1 MRRLTFLLITTFCFG
16 FIMEAQEKP
25 LEISSYDWGNPVFET
40 DRFENKDTATVH
52 VLKSN
57 TIIEYAYQ
65 EDGTL
70 NRYFLFHEKVK
81 INNNAG
87 LEQYKTIRI
96 NGEIMSMK
104 ARFIGKNGKVIELG
118 QADAKKLED
127 EDGTYQLW
135 AIEGAEVGGIIEY
148 CWSRQGLSKLSG
160 SSTIQSSV
168 PQSNVSMSIISPITL
183 QFAAKSY
190 NGCPEM
196 TESIDSLKEIRILS
210 FHAGEVPALEKEVFS
225 FYKSH
230 LQRLEYSFSYNSAN
244 KKNISNILND
254 NIKVYYAFVNDF
266 DPKELKQMQPVWKSM
281 AIKNN
286 MEEERKIRII
296 ENHIKTNFQWI
307 DGSVKGM
314 NISRIPDILKTK
326 YANTTG
332 YLRMLAASFQ
342 HFNIPFELVLTCDR
356 KQRFFDR
363 DFKGDNF
370 LNDILI
376 YFPSLDTYLDPGNM
390 FNRLG
395 HIDTSYLG
403 NDGMFL
409 KEVKASGI
417 SSYMPY
423 YKQIPE
429 NNYEKSLHSTYA
441 HLKLDPKDFN
451 MKYTVEHQFSG
462 YTADFYQPFFFYAN
476 EEKKKEMVEKMVV
489 EELLPDKLLNW
500 SVETQQPI
508 DWFIKLL
515 TIKTELSGNSLLTK
529 GGNDILIR
537 IGVLIG
543 RQSEM
548 YQEKERKLPLES
560 ASTRLYVREITLEI
574 PEGYTIS
581 NPEAVKMKKELL
593 TDGNVEAFF
602 YSDYTLSGN
611 KLTVTSTEGYKKM
624 IFDRSFAK
632 EYTEVI
638 NAAADFNKL
647 TLILIP
653 K

>member
-1 MRRLTFLLITTFCFG
+1 MRRLIFLLFTTFCFC
-16 FIMEAQEKP
+16 FISEAQKKP
-25 LEISSYDWGNPVFET
+25 LEISSYNWGEPFFET
-40 DRFENKDTATVH
+40 GRFENKDTAAVH

-57 TIIEYAYQ
+57 TIVEYAYQ
-65 EDGTL
+65 EDGKL
-70 NRYFLFHEKVK
+70 NRYFLVHEKVK

-87 LEQYKTIRI
+87 LEQYKTMRL

-118 QADAKKLED
+118 KSDAKKLED
-127 EDGTYQLW
+127 EDGMYQLW

-148 CWSRQGLSKLSG
+148 CWSRQGSSKLSG
-160 SSTIQSSV
+160 SSTIQSRV
-168 PQSNVSMSIISPITL
+168 PQSNVSMSIISPITI

-196 TESIDSLKEIRILS
+196 TETVDSLKEIRTLS
-210 FHAGEVPALEKEVFS
+210 FHADEIPVLEKEKFS
-225 FYKSH
+225 FFNSH
-230 LQRLEYSFSYNSAN
+230 LQRVEYSFSYNTAN
-244 KKNISNILND
+244 KKSISNILND
-254 NIKVYYAFVNDF
+254 NIKVYYAFTNSF
-266 DPKELKQMQPVWKSM
+266 DPKELKLLQPVWKNM
-281 AIKNN
+281 GIKNSMN
-286 MEEERKIRII
+286 EEQKVRII

-307 DGSVKGM
+307 EGNVSGM
-314 NISRIPDILKTK
+314 NISRIPDILQTK
-326 YANTTG
+326 YANTSG
-332 YLRMLAASFQ
+332 YLRLLTASFH
-342 HFNIPFELVLTCDR
+342 HFNIPFEVVLTCDR
-356 KQRFFDR
+356 KKRFFDR

-370 LNDILI
+370 WDEILV
-376 YFPSLDTYLDPGNM
+376 YFPSLDAYLDPGNM
-390 FNRLG
+390 FNRLR
-395 HIDTSYLG
+395 HINTSYLG

-409 KEVKASGI
+409 KEVKASGV

-429 NNYEKSLHSTYA
+429 NDYEKSLHATYA
-441 HLKLDPKDFN
+441 QLKLDPKDF
-451 MKYTVEHQFSG
+451 KVQYTVEHQYSG

-476 EEKKKEMVEKMVV
+476 EEKRKDMLESMIVKDF
-489 EELLPDKLLNW
+489 LPDQLLSW
-500 SVETQQPI
+500 KVENQKPI
-508 DWFIKLL
+508 DWFIKPL
-515 TIKTELSGNSLLTK
+515 TIKTEMSGNSLLSK

-543 RQSEM
+543 KQAEM

-560 ASTRLYVREITLEI
+560 ASTRSYVREITLEI
-574 PEGYTIS
+574 PEGYTLS

-593 TDGNVEAFF
+593 MDGNVEAFF

-611 KLTVTSTEGYKKM
+611 KLIITSSEGYKRM
-624 IFDRSFAK
+624 TFDRSFAK
-632 EYTEVI
+632 EYIEVI